1 MSYIYDILYNPDSTS
16 LPGLGPAFP
25 ASFCPLMT
33 FAKTAAFTAEQQQ
46 LARMAKALAHPARV
60 AIIQLLASK
69 KTCISGDIAA
79 ELPLSRT
86 TVSQHLQE
94 LKALDL
100 IRGQIDGLTVCY
112 CLNTALLRQVQ
123 QQFAAFFDEASAE
136 VACGPDEA
144 CAC

>member
-1 MSYIYDILYNPDSTS
+1 
-16 LPGLGPAFP
+16 
-25 ASFCPLMT
+25 MT
-33 FAKTAAFTAEQQQ
+33 YAKTAAFTGDQQQ
-46 LARMAKALAHPARV
+46 LARLAKALAHPARV
-60 AIIQLLASK
+60 AIIQFLAAQ

-100 IRGQIDGLTVCY
+100 IRGEVEGLTVCY
-112 CLNTALLRQVQ
+112 CLNTELLQRVH
-123 QQFAAFFDEASAE
+123 QQFTAFFLEATSGA
-136 VACGPDEA
+136 VCGPTDA

>member
-1 MSYIYDILYNPDSTS
+1 MFTTYFKPY
-16 LPGLGPAFP
+16 
-25 ASFCPLMT
+25 LMT
-33 FAKTAAFTAEQQQ
+33 YAKLSEFTAEQQQ

-69 KTCISGDIAA
+69 TTCISGDIAA

-100 IRGQIDGLTVCY
+100 IRGDIDGLTVCY
-112 CLNTALLRQVQ
+112 CLNTELWRQVQ
-123 QQFAAFFDEASAE
+123 QQFAAFFTQATTSAAG
-136 VACGPDEA
+136 VPAAGCG
-144 CAC
+144 C

>member
-1 MSYIYDILYNPDSTS
+1 MPYIYDILQR
-16 LPGLGPAFP
+16 LP
-25 ASFCPLMT
+25 MT
-33 FAKTAAFTAEQQQ
+33 YAKTAAFTADQQQ
-46 LARMAKALAHPARV
+46 LARVAKALAHPARV

-86 TVSQHLQE
+86 TVFQHLQE

-100 IRGQIDGLTVCY
+100 IRGEIDGLTVCY
-112 CLNTALLRQVQ
+112 CLNTALLQQVH
-123 QQFAAFFDEASAE
+123 QQFTTFFIE
-136 VACGPDEA
+136 VTTGATCGPDDA